1 MKHLENIKTIL
12 KEMKSELAYR
22 FHVNKL
28 GLFGSVTRADFTGN
42 SDIDIIVDF
51 SEPIGIEFV
60 DLAEYLEEKLK
71 RKVDLV
77 SRNAIK
83 ARFFQ
88 EIQGEIQ
95 YV

>member
-1 MKHLENIKTIL
+1 
-12 KEMKSELAYR
+12 MKSELAYR

-28 GLFGSVTRADFTGN
+28 GLFGSVTREDFTGN